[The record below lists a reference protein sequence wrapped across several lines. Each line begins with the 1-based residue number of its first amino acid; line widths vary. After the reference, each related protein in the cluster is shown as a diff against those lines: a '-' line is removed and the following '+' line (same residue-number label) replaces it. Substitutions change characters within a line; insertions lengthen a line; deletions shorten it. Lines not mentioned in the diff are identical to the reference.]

1 MAMLAALSVLIPKE
15 RLFCLHVEHGLRPP
29 EESLGDAEFARDF
42 CEKRGINCRV
52 ESVPQG
58 KIASFAR
65 RRGIGIEAAARFF
78 RRRALIKEARRIA
91 SLCTLKVFILTAHTQ
106 DDMLET
112 VLMRVLRGAGPAGL
126 AAMPVKAGQFIRP
139 LLSMSRADV
148 IDYLKEKNIP
158 WREDSTNKDEKFFR
172 NKVRCTLV
180 PLLDESFPDWKKGLT
195 AMAETQSLAAEFI
208 NSKAKRRII
217 WEQQAGDLV
226 TDARNFFSQNRI
238 IREEALF
245 HGIDSS
251 LRGRERVRFHSIKRS
266 VVRRFC
272 EGSVKASRLGPLDVK
287 QKDGKVALST
297 KKKDFSESGFSL
309 LIKEPGLYNLNNIS
323 IEVRPT
329 GDGHVFYVTVRD
341 PVTGGIDV

>member
-15 RLFCLHVEHGLRPP
+15 RLFCLHVEHGLRSS
-29 EESLGDAEFARDF
+29 EESLGDAEFVRDF
-42 CEKRGINCRV
+42 CEKHKINCRV

-58 KIASFAR
+58 KIVSFAR
-65 RRGIGIEAAARFF
+65 RKGTGIEAAARFF
-78 RRRALIKEARRIA
+78 RRRALLSEARRIG
-91 SLCTLKVFILTAHTQ
+91 LKVFILTAHTQ

-126 AAMPVKAGQFIRP
+126 AAMPVKTGQFIRP
-139 LLSMSRADV
+139 LLSMSRAGI

-180 PLLDESFPDWKKGLT
+180 PLLNESFPDWKKGLA
-195 AMAETQSLAAEFI
+195 AMAQTQSLAAEFFHR
-208 NSKAKRRII
+208 KAKRHII
-217 WEQQAGDLV
+217 WEQQTGDLV
-226 TDARNFFSQNRI
+226 TDAENFFTQKRI

-245 HGIDSS
+245 QGIDSFP
-251 LRGRERVRFHSIKRS
+251 RVRERSRLHSIKRS
-266 VVRRFC
+266 VIRRFC
-272 EGSVKASRLGPLDVK
+272 EGSVKASHLGLLDVK
-287 QKDGKVALST
+287 QKDGKVILSA

-309 LIKEPGLYNLNNIS
+309 LIKEPGLYNLNNIA

-329 GDGHVFYVTVRD
+329 GDGHIFSVTIKD
-341 PVTGGIDV
+341 GGIDV